1 MLAVLLF
8 CFSSLARSDQR
19 ICSTQEDVGVFSTSS
34 TSGSGQS
41 LLQAKISM
49 QGTTSNLSFA
59 EEDSF
64 SRLSDQD
71 RRKRRRRAEKQR
83 PASNASLAQL
93 ASERASRQGEHATK
107 YATSPY
113 GEALLQKDMDGTLQK
128 KYKGNPV
135 QDARDVKKDFDET
148 LKEKR
153 SQKHIPE
160 KCLTRKS
167 SWSNYFSLGQSCCAA
182 TTQVAACLDGYLVH
196 HSELKC
202 ALGFDGVGGGGGGM
216 NVMGSLANAEA
227 AANSLTTAGARTFE
241 CRPPP
246 KIDDNGRRKEGM
258 PGTEHRRRWKYNE
271 QGAEGKT
278 GSCCGFNSCSK
289 CEENFAIR
297 NNQAQCGFGKYWL
310 CASQHR

>member
-64 SRLSDQD
+64 SRPSDQD

-83 PASNASLAQL
+83 PTRNASLAQL

-196 HSELKC
+196 WSERKC
-202 ALGFDGVGGGGGGM
+202 ALGADGNGDANGWLGGSLVDGGM
-216 NVMGSLANAEA
+216 FADSVASG
-227 AANSLTTAGARTFE
+227 GARAFE
-241 CRPPP
+241 CLPS
-246 KIDDNGRRKEGM
+246 KVDENGRRKAGM
-258 PGTEHRRRWKYNE
+258 PGTEHRRRWRYDE
-271 QGAEGKT
+271 DGAEGKT
-278 GSCCGFNSCSK
+278 GSCCGIRSCNS

-297 NNQAQCGFGKYWL
+297 SDKVQCGLGELWL